1 MGKFDGF
8 MIVTDLDGTFFG
20 ENTTYVERNIKAIE
34 YFKNNGGRFT
44 VATGRDSYFVTNPFP
59 QVIELCNAPLIT
71 SNGACI
77 YNPAENTLE
86 CLESLPSEKTLEI
99 IRLLLAVQP
108 ELRVRLSLAD
118 GYVYEKEE
126 QLMQFD
132 REGFRGLVTVEP
144 FDAFLDK
151 QWLKVVAYGRKE
163 QINHACEYL
172 NTLDA
177 PGFHFVSAFDENVEI
192 LSEKATKGA
201 KLKVLKE
208 YIGRTDIKIAAI
220 GDYFNDYEM
229 ISSADIPA
237 TVENG
242 VDLLKQIPG
251 VYVTCHHRDGA
262 IADLIEHI
270 ERTLI

>member
-1 MGKFDGF
+1 MGKFDNF

-20 ENTTYVERNIKAIE
+20 ENATYVERNIKAIE

-44 VATGRDSYFVTNPFP
+44 AATGRDSYFVTKPFP
-59 QVIELCNAPLIT
+59 HLIELCNAPLIT

-77 YNPAENTLE
+77 YDPSKNSLD
-86 CLESLPSEKTLEI
+86 CIDSLPTEKTLEI
-99 IRLLLAVQP
+99 IRLLLAFQP

-118 GYVYEKEE
+118 GYVYEREE

-132 REGFRGLVTVEP
+132 KEEYRGLVTIAP
-144 FDAFLDK
+144 FDDFLDR
-151 QWLKVVAYGRKE
+151 QWMKVVAYGTKE
-163 QINHACEYL
+163 QIKHACGYL

-177 PGFHFVSAFDENVEI
+177 PEFHFVSAYDENVEI
-192 LSEKATKGA
+192 LAEKATKGA
-201 KLKVLKE
+201 KLKVLKD
-208 YIGRTDIKIAAI
+208 YIGRPDIKIAAI

-229 ISSADIPA
+229 ISAADIPA

-270 ERTLI
+270 ERTLM